1 MSFLDSL
8 KQDALA
14 VLHATA
20 NALHAQL
27 ANTLSQAGHPVSE
40 ADHVDTL
47 VQTAQA
53 AATGAAGAPVA
64 STTAPNYADAALATF
79 NQSMTAALIQ
89 FAQQHL
95 PAKFQG
101 VATDAVQSVS
111 NMVADGKVTA
121 AEAASTAANI
131 AASAVAVT
139 APQAAPIVNDV
150 AATVQAVASGA
161 TTAQQAATS
170 VATTVAAT
178 ALQAGESIAEAA
190 ANEALPGA
198 GELVAAGVSALEAAF
213 GGTPHGA
220 SADTAPSANSSGM

>member
-27 ANTLSQAGHPVSE
+27 ANTLSQAGHPVTE

-53 AATGAAGAPVA
+53 SATGSAGAPVA
-64 STTAPNYADAALATF
+64 SSVAPNYADAALATF

-101 VATDAVQSVS
+101 VAAGAVQAASDVLD
-111 NMVADGKVTA
+111 DGKVTA
-121 AEAASTAANI
+121 SE
-131 AASAVAVT
+131 AASAVANVG
-139 APQAAPIVNDV
+139 AAVAAAVVPGAAPIAAAAAAIVNS
-150 AATVQAVASGA
+150 VASGETSA
-161 TTAQQAATS
+161 KDAATS
-170 VATTVAAT
+170 VADT
-178 ALQAGESIAEAA
+178 ALQAGGAIASAA
-190 ANEALPGA
+190 ADKALPGA
-198 GELVAAGVSALEAAF
+198 GALVSAAVEAIEAAVT
-213 GGTPHGA
+213 GKSA
-220 SADTAPSANSSGM
+220 ADTTPAANTSGM

>member
-47 VQTAQA
+47 VQTAQQS
-53 AATGAAGAPVA
+53 ATGAAGAPVA
-64 STTAPNYADAALATF
+64 STQAPNYADHALATF

-101 VATDAVQSVS
+101 VASDAVQTVS
-111 NMVADGKVTA
+111 DVLDDGKVTA
-121 AEAASTAANI
+121 GE
-131 AASAVAVT
+131 AASAVANVG
-139 APQAAPIVNDV
+139 AAVAAAVVPGAAPIAGAAAAIVN
-150 AATVQAVASGA
+150 AVASGS
-161 TTAQQAATS
+161 TS
-170 VATTVAAT
+170 VKDAGAAVAAT

-190 ANEALPGA
+190 ADKALPGA
-198 GELVAAGVSALEAAF
+198 GAIVGAAVEALEATFAKSS
-213 GGTPHGA
+213 T
-220 SADTAPSANSSGM
+220 ADTTPAANTSGV

>member
-14 VLHATA
+14 VLHATT

-53 AATGAAGAPVA
+53 AATGSAGAPVA
-64 STTAPNYADAALATF
+64 SSTAPNYADAALATF

-101 VATDAVQSVS
+101 VAADAVQAAS
-111 NMVADGKVTA
+111 NVLADGNVTA
-121 AEAASTAANI
+121 GEIAQAAATVGASVVSAA
-131 AASAVAVT
+131 
-139 APQAAPIVNDV
+139 APQAAPIASEV
-150 AATVQAVASGA
+150 ASTIGAVASGA
-161 TTAQQAATS
+161 TS
-170 VATTVAAT
+170 VQDV
-178 ALQAGESIAEAA
+178 AEAA
-190 ANEALPGA
+190 MSTAVQLGSSLAETAADKALPGA
-198 GELVAAGVSALEAAF
+198 GALVGAAIGAIESAIT
-213 GGTPHGA
+213 GKST
-220 SADTAPSANSSGM
+220 ADTAPSANTSGM